1 MKCHRGNI
9 MAKIS
14 EVAQELKKKLED
26 TMQGGYTG
34 GCQEW
39 INLIATADPS
49 ENEKEVNM
57 LNALKALT
65 TQFNATMSG
74 NAPGDLTIW
83 YQELNFAMNEHLT

>member
-1 MKCHRGNI
+1 

-14 EVAQELKKKLED
+14 EISNELKKKLED

-39 INLIATADPS
+39 INLIATAEPS
-49 ENEKEVNM
+49 ENEKEANM
-57 LNALKALT
+57 LKALNDLT
-65 TQFNATMSG
+65 TQFTATKSG

-83 YQELNFAMNEHLT
+83 YQELNFAMNEYLT

>member
-1 MKCHRGNI
+1 MP
-9 MAKIS
+9 KIS
-14 EVAQELKKKLED
+14 EISKELKKKLED

-49 ENEKEVNM
+49 ENENDEKMLKEFND
-57 LNALKALT
+57 LT

-74 NAPGDLTIW
+74 SAPGDLTLW
-83 YQELNFAMNEHLT
+83 YQQLNAAMVESGIY

>member
-1 MKCHRGNI
+1 MP
-9 MAKIS
+9 KIS
-14 EVAQELKKKLED
+14 EISKELKKKLED

-49 ENEKEVNM
+49 ENENDEKMLKEFND
-57 LNALKALT
+57 LT

-74 NAPGDLTIW
+74 SVPGDLTLW
-83 YQELNFAMNEHLT
+83 YQQLNAAMVESGIY

>member
-1 MKCHRGNI
+1 MANI
-9 MAKIS
+9 ETVS
-14 EVAQELKKKLED
+14 QTLKTKLEE
-26 TMQGGYTG
+26 TMNGGYTG

-49 ENEKEVNM
+49 ENEKEANM

-74 NAPGDLTIW
+74 NAPADLTIW

>member
-1 MKCHRGNI
+1 

-14 EVAQELKKKLED
+14 EISNELKKKLED

-39 INLIATADPS
+39 INMIATADPS
-49 ENEKEVNM
+49 DNEKEANM
-57 LNALKALT
+57 LKALNDLT
-65 TQFNATMSG
+65 TQFTATMSG

-83 YQELNFAMNEHLT
+83 YQELNFAMNEYLT